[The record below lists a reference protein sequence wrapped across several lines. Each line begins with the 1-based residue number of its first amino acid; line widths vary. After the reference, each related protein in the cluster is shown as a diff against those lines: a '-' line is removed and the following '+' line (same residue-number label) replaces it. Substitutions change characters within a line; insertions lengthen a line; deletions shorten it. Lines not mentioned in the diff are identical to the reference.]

1 MARRFFVDNDIV
13 LEKEFEITGEEAK
26 HIMILRYNVGEEI
39 IINDKICEIKSIN
52 KQKIICKP
60 IKQMDEMGI
69 PNLKIT
75 LYQALLKS
83 DKMEFV
89 IQKAVE
95 LGVSKIVPFTSK
107 NVVVKLDDKDKI
119 KKNERWNKISVEAT
133 KQCGRS
139 DIVKVEEVHKFDE
152 IINELNK
159 YEKSFLA
166 YEGETSKLKDAIR
179 ENLDIKEIAIVI
191 GAEGGFE
198 EEEVERFINGGKCI
212 SVSLGDRILRAET
225 ASLNLLSILMYE
237 LN

>member
-1 MARRFFVDNDIV
+1 MARRFFVDKDII

-26 HIMILRYNVGEEI
+26 HIMVLRHNVGEEI
-39 IINDKICEIKSIN
+39 VINDKICEIKGID
-52 KQKIICKP
+52 KQRIICKP
-60 IKQMDEMGI
+60 IKQMEETGI
-69 PNLKIT
+69 PNVKIT
-75 LYQALLKS
+75 LCQALLKS

-95 LGVSKIVPFTSK
+95 LGVSKIIPFISK

-166 YEGETSKLKDAIR
+166 YESETSKLKDAIR
-179 ENLDIKEIAIVI
+179 ENLNIKEIAIVI

-198 EEEVERFINGGKCI
+198 FSEVETFISEGKCI